1 MIDLEEDLGFSD
13 DIGIETKTVDEWLNS
28 VSYVKDPNYVPSKFA
43 MEFVNF
49 IKLVNGGAGEENIT
63 PVLHLKML
71 DQIDMPDSPKIA
83 NMVHRGAAKALC
95 IESQIPTPNGNVR
108 LAELNEGDTIFD
120 RNGLPTK
127 ILRKSEVF
135 NKPMYLITLTDGRK
149 LKVSED
155 HINIVQRRK
164 TGKGVP
170 SNTFTEFELTV
181 PEILKKGLHYNR
193 KVSYHNPTGLE
204 SKWFIP
210 TAKAVRLPAVDFPVD
225 PYTVGLI
232 LGDGSVDTSTG
243 YSRIHC
249 HVEDSAHYLNS
260 IPYEC
265 SDVKYDTGNEHV
277 TRFGILGLGALV
289 KEYVGVH
296 NCYSKRVPQKLLWG
310 SIEQRLAVLRG
321 LMDTDGTVG
330 DKLSS
335 TTFSTVSVGLANDV
349 EWLVRSLGG
358 EAITKKNNWNGRDSY
373 RVHIRIDI
381 NPFSLP
387 RKADKWYPNTKG
399 RTAIE
404 SIKLIPTVPSQC
416 LMVESDTHSFLAES
430 FVVTHNTTLLG
441 EYLFLYLAVFGEL
454 PTFGRVD
461 LAIYVS
467 DSIDNGVKNM
477 RKNLEY
483 RYDNSAFLKKFV
495 PSAKFTDIRWEFTNA
510 AGKKFIVKGYGA
522 KALSL
527 DTELHT
533 ETGRITIE
541 EVQVGDRIF
550 GADGKLC
557 TVTQKSEVFN
567 KPMYQLT
574 LEDGRSLRV
583 SEDHYN
589 PVVINAKPNG
599 IATWEDRTLTT
610 LELLEQPLK
619 HSKKGSSKHL
629 VKVRNIEPMEFQP
642 KELPID
648 PYSLGVILGD
658 GRIRKDCGSVELT
671 CHKDELAHYHKE
683 IPYVFGALHE
693 DKRSN
698 AVTQSI
704 RGLGKILKDME
715 LNVRGELKFIPWEY
729 FYGSIDQRLALLQGL
744 MDTDGTCD
752 ARGRTSFT
760 SSSHQLCDDLA
771 CLVRSLGGTAFIR
784 EESGV
789 AAWRVEIWMT
799 MPVFRL
805 QRKLARFKPRERIVN
820 LVSIQRIKD
829 EPSQCIAVDNEER
842 QFIADCYFRTHNTGV
857 RGTKE
862 LGTRPQLAVLD
873 DLVSDEDARSKTVI
887 AAIEDTVTK
896 AIEHA
901 MHPRKN
907 KIIWSGTPFNAGDP
921 LYKAVESGAW
931 LVNCYPVCEKFPCTK
946 EEFKGS
952 WEDRFTYDYVRRKY
966 VEAMK
971 QGKIASFNQELMLRI
986 MSDEDRLILDSD
998 INWYKRGDVLKN
1010 LQSYNTYITTDFATT
1025 ENESGDYAVI
1035 SVWAVNSSGHK
1046 FWIDGICARQGMDKN
1061 TDDLFRLAQRYKP
1074 LSVGIEVTG
1083 QQEGFIPWVK
1093 AEMVKRRI
1101 FFNLASS
1108 GNSNRPGI
1116 RPNTNKLQRFYVV
1129 VPWFKAG
1136 EMFFPEEMRLEK
1148 TMIEMMEEIKL
1159 ASSSGLKSK
1168 HDDAIDTISMLAV
1181 MPVFLPS
1188 EEVTMQFKESSGVF
1202 EVIEDS
1208 TEVSTFQT
1216 YTV

>member
-1 MIDLEEDLGFSD
+1 MSDLILEDGEVFEDDLGLD
-13 DIGIETKTVDEWLNS
+13 VKTVDEWLNS
-28 VSYVKDPNYVPSKFA
+28 VSYAEDPEYVPSQFA
-43 MEFVNF
+43 LAFVNF
-49 IKLVNGGAGEENIT
+49 IKLVNGGQGEENKT
-63 PVLHLKML
+63 PTLHLKML
-71 DQIDMPDSPKIA
+71 DQIDQPNSRKIA
-83 NMVHRGAAKALC
+83 NMVHRGAAK
-95 IESQIPTPNGNVR
+95 T
-108 LAELNEGDTIFD
+108 
-120 RNGLPTK
+120 
-127 ILRKSEVF
+127 
-135 NKPMYLITLTDGRK
+135 
-149 LKVSED
+149 
-155 HINIVQRRK
+155 
-164 TGKGVP
+164 
-170 SNTFTEFELTV
+170 TV
-181 PEILKKGLHYNR
+181 
-193 KVSYHNPTGLE
+193 
-204 SKWFIP
+204 
-210 TAKAVRLPAVDFPVD
+210 
-225 PYTVGLI
+225 
-232 LGDGSVDTSTG
+232 
-243 YSRIHC
+243 
-249 HVEDSAHYLNS
+249 
-260 IPYEC
+260 
-265 SDVKYDTGNEHV
+265 
-277 TRFGILGLGALV
+277 
-289 KEYVGVH
+289 
-296 NCYSKRVPQKLLWG
+296 
-310 SIEQRLAVLRG
+310 
-321 LMDTDGTVG
+321 
-330 DKLSS
+330 
-335 TTFSTVSVGLANDV
+335 
-349 EWLVRSLGG
+349 
-358 EAITKKNNWNGRDSY
+358 
-373 RVHIRIDI
+373 
-381 NPFSLP
+381 
-387 RKADKWYPNTKG
+387 
-399 RTAIE
+399 
-404 SIKLIPTVPSQC
+404 
-416 LMVESDTHSFLAES
+416 
-430 FVVTHNTTLLG
+430 LG
-441 EYLFLYLAVFGEL
+441 EYLILYLATFGEL
-454 PTFGRVD
+454 PTFGQVD
-461 LAIYVS
+461 FALYVS

-477 RKNLEY
+477 RKNLEF
-483 RYDNSAFLKKFV
+483 RWENSSFLQKYV
-495 PSAKFTDIRWEFTNA
+495 PHAKFTDIHWHFKNVS
-510 AGKKFIVKGYGA
+510 GKEFIVKGYGA

-683 IPYVFGALHE
+683 IPYVFGALYE

-704 RGLGKILKDME
+704 RGLGNILKEME

-857 RGTKE
+857 RGTKAN
-862 LGTRPQLAVLD
+862 GKRPQLAILD
-873 DLVSDEDARSKTVI
+873 DLVSDEDARSKTMI
-887 AAIEDTVTK
+887 AAIEDTVHK
-896 AIEHA
+896 AIDHA
-901 MHPRKN
+901 MHPTRS
-907 KIIWSGTPFNAGDP
+907 KIIWSGTPFNASDP
-921 LYKAVESGAW
+921 LYKAIESGAW
-931 LVNCYPVCEKFPCTK
+931 AVNCYPVCEKFPCTRA
-946 EEFKGS
+946 EFRGS
-952 WEDRFTYDYVRRKY
+952 WEDRFTYDYVKRKY
-966 VEAMK
+966 LEALK
-971 QGKIASFNQELMLRI
+971 SGTIHTFNQELMLRI
-986 MSDEDRLILDSD
+986 MSDEDRLVLDSD
-998 INWYKRGDVLKN
+998 INWYKRHDVLKH
-1010 LQSYNTYITTDFATT
+1010 LHLYNTYITTDFATT
-1025 ENESGDYAVI
+1025 EDESGDYAFI
-1035 SVWAVNSSGHK
+1035 SVWAISSGGHK
-1046 FWIDGICARQGMDKN
+1046 FWVDGICKRQGMDKN
-1061 TDDLFRLAQRYKP
+1061 IDDLFILAQKYKP
-1074 LSVGIEVTG
+1074 LSVGIEITG
-1083 QQEGFIPWVK
+1083 QQEGFIPWIK
-1093 AEMVKRRI
+1093 SEMVKRRI

-1116 RPNTNKLQRFYVV
+1116 RPNTNKLQRFVV
-1129 VPWFKAG
+1129 TVPWFKAG
-1136 EMFFPEEMRLEK
+1136 EMFFPEELKNEK
-1148 TMIEMMEEIKL
+1148 VMIELMEELRL
-1159 ASSSGLKSK
+1159 ASGNGLKSK
-1168 HDDAIDTISMLAV
+1168 HDDGIDTVSMLAA
-1181 MPVFLPS
+1181 MSVFLPDA
-1188 EEVTMQFKESSGVF
+1188 ENPVQYQ
-1202 EVIEDS
+1202 EDTGLFAAPTS
-1208 TEVSTFQT
+1208 NVDISPLAT